1 VVPGPNMNVGDV
13 CKRDVTTVTARTT
26 LADAARLL
34 CDGRAEAIVAIASSV
49 SQPTAIGVLTA
60 RDILRAM
67 LDRGGDLCGLNVVD
81 ILSRHPLVLN
91 QDEQVQ
97 DAIAKLQARGIQ
109 YAPVVG
115 PGGTLC
121 GAISQ
126 SDLLM
131 HRLTTHA
138 PPRRGP

>member
-1 VVPGPNMNVGDV
+1 MNVGAI
-13 CKRDVTTVTARTT
+13 CRRDVATVTAGTR

-49 SQPTAIGVLTA
+49 RQPTAIGVVTD

-67 LDRGGDLCGLNVVD
+67 LDLGGDLSGLNVVD
-81 ILSRHPLVLN
+81 ILSRNPLVLN
-91 QDEQVQ
+91 EDEEIQ
-97 DAIAKLQARGIQ
+97 DAMAKLQARGIE

-126 SDLLM
+126 RDLLV
-131 HRLTTHA
+131 HRLGTYA
-138 PPRRGP
+138 YAR